1 MKQSKKALNSNKLK
15 YVIGIGIILVLVVV
29 AFIVHFTK
37 TEKPVIVFK
46 ENPQLEK
53 YTYLTGE
60 GLETQIDTEKSNY
73 DTFRVEF
80 IRNGTLLD
88 EETVRKEQIE
98 LYFKENKIPYP
109 APDSVDITEILSLL
123 QAKDEMPLV
132 GDIELRIIAIFS
144 DGSES
149 SVNETFKVVDTISP
163 TISYLLDG
171 ESIENGDRI
180 VLDLIEANN
189 NVDMFATDLRFGEEI
204 KINVSSHTSNA
215 KEATQLH
222 LEADDGVNEVQK
234 VLYIYLVDEANVT
247 PEQIKMLEKAGV
259 RNLDRVKKS

>member
-1 MKQSKKALNSNKLK
+1 MKQTNQKLNSNKSK
-15 YVIGIGIILVLVVV
+15 YVIGVGIILVIVVI
-29 AFIVHFTK
+29 AFVVHFTK

-53 YTYLTGE
+53 YTYLTSE
-60 GLETQIDTEKSNY
+60 GLETQIDMDKSNY
-73 DTFRVEF
+73 DTFRVEL
-80 IRNGTLLD
+80 IRNGTLVD
-88 EETVRKEQIE
+88 EETIRQEQIE

-132 GDIELRIIAIFS
+132 GDIELRVIAIFS

-163 TISYLLDG
+163 TISYLLD
-171 ESIENGDRI
+171 EEAIENGDRI

-189 NVDMFATDLRFGEEI
+189 NVEMFATDLRFGKEI
-204 KINVSSHTSNA
+204 EISVSSRTSSA

-234 VLYIYLVDEANVT
+234 VIYVYLVDEANIT
-247 PEQIKMLEKAGV
+247 PEQIIMLEKVNV